1 MEMNNKKIEF
11 IISFDELILIT
22 GASGFI
28 GRHVVGELLKKGY
41 SNIRCL
47 VRETSDI
54 CGLKSIIRREKGQD
68 KCKIVIGNLLKADD
82 CNKIVEGAKIIYHLA
97 AGTGTKSFSE
107 AYLNSV
113 VTTKNLIEASLQHGC
128 LKRLVN
134 VSSFAV
140 YTNLNKKTGGI
151 LDETCP
157 IETSPES
164 RAEAYCYGKVKQDEL
179 VINYGRQMGLPYVIV
194 RPGTVYGPGKCFIPG
209 RVGIDSFGPFLH
221 LGGSNPLPLS
231 YVVNCAEAIVLAG
244 LVRGIEGEIFN
255 IVDDNLPTCRA
266 FLRQYKTIV
275 FPIKTVFVPKVLSF
289 LFCTGW
295 ELFAK
300 WSRGQVPP
308 TFTRREWHAYWKKT
322 RYSNKKIK
330 EILGWEPRIK
340 TEDALV
346 EYFEHCRQTIR
357 NKKSGK

>member
-1 MEMNNKKIEF
+1 MESNNKKREF
-11 IISFDELILIT
+11 IIDFNELILVT

-28 GRHVVGELLKKGY
+28 GRYLVGELLRKGF
-41 SNIRCL
+41 SRIRCL
-47 VRETSDI
+47 ARETSDLS
-54 CGLKSIIRREKGQD
+54 GLKSMIQRENGQE
-68 KCKIVIGNLLKADD
+68 KCKITLGNLLKADD
-82 CNKIVEGAKIIYHLA
+82 CHEITQGARIIYHLA

-113 VTTKNLIEASLQHGC
+113 VTTKNLIEASLSHGC

-140 YTNLNKKTGGI
+140 YTNLNKKTGRI

-157 IETSPES
+157 TETSPES

-179 VINYGRQMGLPYVIV
+179 VMNYGREMGLPYVIV

-209 RVGIDSFGPFLH
+209 RVGIDSFGPFLL

-231 YVVNCAEAIVLAG
+231 YVVNCAEAIALAG
-244 LVRGIEGEIFN
+244 LVGGIESEVFN

-266 FLRQYKTIV
+266 FLRQYKNNV
-275 FPIKTVFVPKVLSF
+275 YPIKSIFVPKILSF

-295 ELFAK
+295 EHFAK
-300 WSRGQVPP
+300 WSRGQVPAA
-308 TFTRREWHAYWKKT
+308 FTRREWHAYWKKT
-322 RYSNKKIK
+322 TYSNRKIK
-330 EILGWEPRIK
+330 EMLGWKPRIE

-346 EYFEHCRQTIR
+346 EYFEYCRKTIR
-357 NKKSGK
+357 NRKSGS